1 MDAAK
6 AVELVPKLK
15 ANMLNDKID
24 GSDVRNKNLLAG
36 VLSMLNSLCGMS
48 TTLFY
53 VFAHYTHNLTVL
65 NADSVTELFNLQMY
79 INRLAT
85 FLSKGNAFV

>member
-1 MDAAK
+1 
-6 AVELVPKLK
+6 
-15 ANMLNDKID
+15 
-24 GSDVRNKNLLAG
+24 
-36 VLSMLNSLCGMS
+36 MS

-85 FLSKGNAFV
+85 FLSKGNAFVWA

>member
-6 AVELVPKLK
+6 VVELIPRLRP
-15 ANMLNDKID
+15 NMLNDKID

-53 VFAHYTHNLTVL
+53 VLH
-65 NADSVTELFNLQMY
+65 
-79 INRLAT
+79 IIRII
-85 FLSKGNAFV
+85 